1 MANTK
6 VSIMAASLSGSEII
20 KLAGEINDLQQK
32 GQKIHNLTI
41 GDFNSNEFPIPKLLE
56 DLIIEAY
63 KDHQTNYPPADGIK
77 PLRDSV
83 AKFINDNLQLDYEP
97 TEYLIAGG
105 SRPLIY
111 ALFQTL
117 LDAGD
122 KVVFPVPS
130 WNNNH
135 YTHLSN
141 CKQEIVFATPENN
154 FMPTASDLKDTLH
167 DATLLALCSPLNPTG
182 TMFTEKD
189 LREICE
195 LVLAENKRRGDNV
208 KPLYLMYDMVYWT
221 LTYGNNKH
229 FNPVSLVPELRPYTI
244 FIDGLS
250 KAFASTGVRVGWA
263 FGPNHVIDKMK
274 SILGHIGAW
283 APKPEQVA
291 SAKYLT
297 HTNEVHEYLN
307 DLKSKL
313 EFRLTSFYNGF
324 EMLRKKGFPI
334 KAISPQAALYLT
346 VQINL
351 KGYKTSDGTEIKN
364 TNDVTSILLNQ
375 AGIGI
380 VPFQAFGTNTDDCWY
395 RVSVGNST
403 AEEPQQVIDKLE
415 NLLNTLQKN

>member
-1 MANTK
+1 MVTK
-6 VSIMAASLSGSEII
+6 VSKMAASLSGSEII

-32 GQKIHNLTI
+32 GHKIHNLTI
-41 GDFNSNEFPIPKLLE
+41 GDFNSMEFPIPKLLE

-63 KDHQTNYPPADGIK
+63 RNHETNYPPADGIK
-77 PLRDSV
+77 PLRESV
-83 AKFINDNLQLDYEP
+83 AKFIEKHLGLIYKPE
-97 TEYLIAGG
+97 EFLIAGG

-111 ALFQTL
+111 AVFQTL

-141 CKQEIVFATPENN
+141 CVQEIIFTTAENN
-154 FMPTASDLKDTLH
+154 FMPTANDLKDSLK
-167 DATLLALCSPLNPTG
+167 DATLLALCSPLNPAG
-182 TMFTEKD
+182 TMFTKKD
-189 LREICE
+189 LLEICE
-195 LVLAENKRRGDNV
+195 LVYKENVRRGDNQ

-221 LTYGNNKH
+221 LTYGDNEH

-250 KAFASTGVRVGWA
+250 KAFAATGVRVGWA
-263 FGPNHVIDKMK
+263 FGPKNIIDKMK

-291 SAKYLT
+291 SANFLN
-297 HTNEVHEYLN
+297 NEQEVNLFLEDLKNKLEMRLNDFYSGFN
-307 DLKSKL
+307 DLKSKG
-313 EFRLTSFYNGF
+313 YPVN
-324 EMLRKKGFPI
+324 
-334 KAISPQAALYLT
+334 AIAPQAALYLT

-351 KGYKTSDGTEIKN
+351 KGYKTTDGFEIKN
-364 TNDVTSILLNQ
+364 TKDVTSVLLNH

-395 RVSVGNST
+395 RISVGNST
-403 AEEPQQVIDKLE
+403 EDEPNMVVNKLE
-415 NLLNTLQKN
+415 KLLESLVKV

>member
-6 VSIMAASLSGSEII
+6 VSKMAASLSGSEII

-32 GQKIHNLTI
+32 GQKINNLTI

-56 DLIIEAY
+56 DLIIDAY
-63 KDHQTNYPPADGIK
+63 RDHQTNYPPADGIK

-83 AKFINDNLQLDYEP
+83 AKFINDNLQLDYKP

-111 ALFQTL
+111 AVFQTL

-154 FMPTASDLKDTLH
+154 FMPTANDLKDTLH

-313 EFRLTSFYNGF
+313 ESRLTSFYNGF
-324 EMLRKKGFPI
+324 EMLRKRGFPI

-364 TNDVTSILLNQ
+364 TSDVTSILLNQ

-395 RVSVGNST
+395 RVSVGNCT

>member
-6 VSIMAASLSGSEII
+6 VSRMAASLSGSEII

-83 AKFINDNLQLDYEP
+83 AKFINDNLQLDYKP

-111 ALFQTL
+111 AVFQTL

-154 FMPTASDLKDTLH
+154 FMPTANDLKDTLH

-297 HTNEVHEYLN
+297 HTNEVHEYIN

-364 TNDVTSILLNQ
+364 TSDVTSILLNQ